1 MFKKSKLKII
11 IAIMAAMMAALAGT
25 LVVIYAASYTEVYQ
39 KNLDMLE
46 LYIKE
51 YFTGSV
57 ADRKPPSRP
66 PLPEPRIPRDAAFQL
81 STFYSVV
88 FSEEAEVS
96 SILSFRLLFFSLFDY
111 IYSLFQ

>member
-1 MFKKSKLKII
+1 MFKRSKRNII
-11 IAIMAAMMAALAGT
+11 AAIMAAMIAALAGT

-51 YFTGSV
+51 YFTGSI

-66 PLPEPRIPRDAAFQL
+66 SLP
-81 STFYSVV
+81 
-88 FSEEAEVS
+88 
-96 SILSFRLLFFSLFDY
+96 
-111 IYSLFQ
+111 